1 MTDTSQTS
9 NASIIAASSLSVVSI
24 LGVLGSCL
32 VNHRDKIMDKM
43 KCWISWGDTKEDPIP
58 DLEAQQTTQ
67 ATTTTSSIPNITF
80 PIVINN
86 HSGEQKS
93 ACVTLPSPFDDKAI
107 VPKLDR
113 SYSDPTFDSS
123 EPYTHSPDTTPTSDR
138 EHKSTTTD
146 SSTIVSRRISM
157 DV

>member
-1 MTDTSQTS
+1 MTEAS
-9 NASIIAASSLSVVSI
+9 NASIVAASSLSVVSI
-24 LGVLGSCL
+24 LGVVGSCL
-32 VNHRDKIMDKM
+32 FNYRDKIMEKM
-43 KCWISWGDTKEDPIP
+43 KCWISWGDVKDDDI
-58 DLEAQQTTQ
+58 EAQVTQ
-67 ATTTTSSIPNITF
+67 PPTLATTSTIPNITF

-93 ACVTLPSPFDDKAI
+93 ACVTLPSPFDDTAV

-113 SYSDPTFDSS
+113 SHSDPTFDSS
-123 EPYTHSPDTTPTSDR
+123 EPYSNHTPSRDTSPDSRGDTTTTP
-138 EHKSTTTD
+138 TTD